1 MLYNKNYSLWVANF
15 TPEIGFQTGNF
26 SYYVG
31 ATDEV
36 GEITNSTE
44 SINITIL
51 NNHPI
56 MNYIQVC
63 VGVDRIPSDQL
74 TVGVDLVIKG
84 NASDI
89 EGLKNMTAIISDNFG
104 NSINQTLDLQGKISD
119 VLFIFNQ
126 TLYSSLETD
135 EENDWTI
142 SLILYD
148 IDSEKTIDFNTD
160 NQLLNQTEIH
170 IMPYIT
176 QEPIDFPFEI
186 IIIIAIIAII
196 VIGVFIV
203 YKNIRQKEVVVPAKD
218 VKRIIK
224 KISEEEETKV
234 EEEEKKFEETPTY
247 KEEVPVKLSQEEIE
261 EIEVNIKDNLKRIN
275 TAVDK
280 YQYKRVAE
288 LYRYIANLAEKIEKK
303 HVAKTYLDKAKE
315 YDELYESKPKKKWK
329 KLEKKAEKEEE
340 EPEEAEPGELTQEE
354 YEAINSEIGSATR
367 KAREA
372 LRKEEYESAIELYE
386 YAAKLAFKINNRR
399 KASIFTK
406 RANEILRKLDEK

>member
-1 MLYNKNYSLWVANF
+1 
-15 TPEIGFQTGNF
+15 
-26 SYYVG
+26 
-31 ATDEV
+31 
-36 GEITNSTE
+36 
-44 SINITIL
+44 
-51 NNHPI
+51 
-56 MNYIQVC
+56 
-63 VGVDRIPSDQL
+63 
-74 TVGVDLVIKG
+74 
-84 NASDI
+84 
-89 EGLKNMTAIISDNFG
+89 MTAIISDNFG